1 MLHAVS
7 GEVRLPGGTAPVAI
21 ASPTTGQGTAGKL
34 KTQVGAEIHGTV
46 WVGRDLTDPVVPKQD
61 TSQ

>member
-1 MLHAVS
+1 MEQHLWP
-7 GEVRLPGGTAPVAI
+7 LPALLLME
-21 ASPTTGQGTAGKL
+21 GTAGKL